1 MGVLKDSRER
11 SFQKAKDALEYIYN
25 TEYQHIFL
33 YDSNRERLSK
43 EIHEF
48 YMGIKER
55 NREIGDINKQ
65 MVATNPYFWDDID
78 GCLAVRCAEIGIS
91 PVEETLG
98 TIALFTGFNKNVL
111 VIKDEE
117 EGATANKIGI
127 PGMKAFTSLA
137 MLGCMI

>member
-11 SFQKAKDALEYIYN
+11 SFQKAKDALEYVYN

-98 TIALFTGFNKNVL
+98 TIALFTGFNKDVL
-111 VIKDEE
+111 VYNTESDSD
-117 EGATANKIGI
+117 TADKIGA
-127 PGMKAFTSLA
+127 PGAKAMASLA
-137 MLGCMI
+137 LLGSLI

>member
-1 MGVLKDSRER
+1 MGVLKDDRER
-11 SFQKAKDALEYIYN
+11 SFKKAKDALEYIYN

-48 YMGIKER
+48 YMGVKER

-65 MVATNPYFWDDID
+65 MVATNPYFWDDIE

-98 TIALFTGFNKNVL
+98 TIALFTGFNKDVL

-117 EGATANKIGI
+117 EGTTANKIGM
-127 PGMKAFTSLA
+127 PGMKALTSLA
-137 MLGCMI
+137 LLGSMI